1 MFITESGLLWDRTFI
16 SFDIGQLRDGGGK
29 NQADRSRE
37 RFRLGGEKELTHEEL
52 FLIYRLF

>member
-37 RFRLGGEKELTHEEL
+37 RFRLGEKKN
-52 FLIYRLF
+52 